1 MKKEGNINISTE
13 CKIRRGASEMI
24 YEIMHQENCVAQIG
38 TTGECK
44 IYLEDFMPYDL
55 VLEESNDFDERI
67 NNVTNFYYWCASRML
82 TLDRT
87 YAKEILNSIGAS
99 QSVTDRDR
107 AQIALSYHCLSLL
120 DVFWVKEKNE
130 IVRFEDINLY
140 THSLS
145 NALVD
150 IALCGHQMTVTN
162 VHLLA
167 NDLST
172 GGGCYPKAWVRKED
186 GFYLYKDGGKD
197 AVEREVLASKV
208 CQCFDCHQ
216 VLYDQGIFENEPV
229 SISKIM
235 TSQQYSL
242 VTYAAYDVYCTNH
255 DWDTRDKVLEL
266 DAHGYYM
273 MNILDYLVGN
283 TDRHWENWG
292 LLVDNETNQPIRLH
306 DLMDFN
312 RAFQQYDTLDGANCL
327 TVGKRHLSQKAAA
340 EEAVQKVGLNQIGE
354 LDDTTLAIHPEW
366 GEALKERLNILKAAV
381 S

>member
-1 MKKEGNINISTE
+1 MGEAIV
-13 CKIRRGASEMI
+13 
-24 YEIMHQENCVAQIG
+24 YHVMHMEKCVAQVS
-38 TTGECK
+38 TAGECK

-55 VLEESNDFDERI
+55 VLEESDDFDDRI

-87 YAKEILNSIGAS
+87 YAKEILNSIGVS
-99 QSVTDRDR
+99 QSVTDRER

-120 DVFWVKEKNE
+120 DVFWVKGEKEN
-130 IVRFEDINLY
+130 IRFEDINLY

-150 IALCGHQMTVTN
+150 IALRGHQMTVTN
-162 VHLLA
+162 AHLLA

-172 GGGCYPKAWVRKED
+172 GGCYPKAWVRKDD
-186 GFYLYKDGGKD
+186 GFYLYKDGGQD
-197 AVEREVLASKV
+197 AVEREVLASKI
-208 CQCFDCHQ
+208 CRCFDCHQ
-216 VLYDQGIFENEPV
+216 VLYEQGMFENEPV

-235 TSQQYSL
+235 TSQRYSL

-255 DWDTRDKVLEL
+255 DWNTLDKILEL

-273 MNILDYLVGN
+273 MNILDYLVG
-283 TDRHWENWG
+283 
-292 LLVDNETNQPIRLH
+292 NETNQPIRLH

-327 TVGKRHLSQKAAA
+327 TVGKRHLRQREAAL
-340 EEAVQKVGLNQIGE
+340 EAVRNIDLNQLHNVDGTIFRGYKIRKD
-354 LDDTTLAIHPEW
+354 LFKI
-366 GEALKERLNILKAAV
+366 RLTILTSEMSKMEI
-381 S
+381 